1 MIDNRTVFEQ
11 MRGSRIPEY
20 YDGMYKDGYQPWEIL
35 EAAHKTIIN
44 RQNERMAEQAAA
56 QQESP
61 VPMNV
66 KFNVEVHK
74 K

>member
-20 YDGMYKDGYQPWEIL
+20 YDGMYKDGYQPWEII

-44 RQNERMAEQAAA
+44 RANERMAEQADT
-56 QQESP
+56 QQESS

>member
-20 YDGMYKDGYQPWEIL
+20 YDGMYKDGYQPWEII

-44 RQNERMAEQAAA
+44 RANERMAEQAAT
-56 QQESP
+56 
-61 VPMNV
+61 
-66 KFNVEVHK
+66 
-74 K
+74 